1 MGISENIII
10 EPHFDN
16 ITADNRSDYVAH
28 VYCYAG
34 HCALVFNSQSFE
46 LKAGQCMVIVTN
58 RLLESVTPSSD
69 CIAKVI
75 YIKMGFLGQCT
86 PKSNFGVV
94 GTCRLFA
101 NPIYD
106 LTPEESVDCRKN
118 FEAFERKF
126 NNKSHHF
133 YDDVMVSSTQL
144 LFLDLFEF
152 QVRIYGEQQ
161 VPLQS
166 AMIMSK
172 FLGMLETGI
181 YRQHREVAYYAS
193 ELCVVPKYLSQVSK
207 SVSGFSANYWIDRFT
222 IQDIR
227 RNLRDKT
234 KTYQE
239 IADIFNFSSLSY
251 FSRYVQRILG
261 ASLTDLRN

>member
-1 MGISENIII
+1 MPENIII
-10 EPHFDN
+10 ESHFDN
-16 ITADNRSDYVAH
+16 LATEGRSEYVAH

-34 HCALVFNSQSFE
+34 HCDLFFNGQSFV

-69 CIAKVI
+69 CVAKLI

-86 PKSNFGVV
+86 PLSNFGVV
-94 GTCRLFA
+94 GTCQLFA
-101 NPIYD
+101 NPIFE
-106 LTPEESVDCRKN
+106 LTPEESVNCRKN

-126 NNKSHHF
+126 FNKAHHF

-144 LFLDLFEF
+144 LFLDFFEF

-166 AMIMSK
+166 ALLMSR
-172 FLGMLETGI
+172 FLQMLETGI
-181 YRQHREVAYYAS
+181 YREHREVAYYAS

-234 KTYQE
+234 KTFQE
-239 IADIFNFSSLSY
+239 IADMFNFSSLSY